1 MRTRILAFLDTPLG
15 RVARYLVSVALVA
28 WFVVS
33 IDWRQLGGLRG
44 DFAWGLVAWAAL
56 LAGAAY
62 PLHAWR
68 WWLLLRAQG
77 LSLSLGWAH
86 RVTWIGTFYNAF
98 LLGGLG
104 GDAARAFYVC
114 RDEPARRAGGLAATL
129 LDRVMGLVVLMSL
142 AALALVARTGTL
154 MREPGLRWIFLVAL
168 AVSLGGGVAAWLL
181 LRIAPARWPATL
193 RRALGEPL
201 LDTLADLWART
212 RTTPREHAAA
222 LALSYAIWL
231 LDFVSVWLLARAV
244 GLRLPFL
251 ETCIAVAVAY
261 AATALPI
268 SVGGHGVRE
277 GAMLVVLGLFGLVPA
292 AGVDRDRALLLAV
305 LVWAVT
311 MLWSLVGGGVL
322 LLASPAKSS
331 PEEPR
336 EIR

>member
-1 MRTRILAFLDTPLG
+1 MRTRILAFLDTPPG
-15 RVARYLVSVALVA
+15 RVVRYLVSAALVA
-28 WFVVS
+28 GFVVS
-33 IDWRQLGGLRG
+33 IDWRRLGGLHG
-44 DFAWGLVAWAAL
+44 NFSWGLVAWAAL

-77 LSLSLGWAH
+77 LALSLAWTH

-129 LDRVMGLVVLMSL
+129 LDRALGLVVLMSL
-142 AALALVARTGTL
+142 AALALVAKAGAL
-154 MREPGLRWIFLVAL
+154 AREPGLRWIFLVAL
-168 AVSLGGGVAAWLL
+168 AVTLGGAVAAWLL
-181 LRIAPARWPATL
+181 LRIAPARWPAAL
-193 RRALGEPL
+193 RRALGAERL
-201 LDTLADLWART
+201 TMLADLWERT
-212 RTTPREHAAA
+212 RAAHRAHAAA

-231 LDFVSVWLLARAV
+231 LDFVSIWLLARAV
-244 GLRLPFL
+244 GLPLPFL
-251 ETCIAVAVAY
+251 ETCIAAAVAY

-292 AGVDRDRALLLAV
+292 AGADRDRALLLAE

-311 MLWSLVGGGVL
+311 ILWSLVGGCVL
-322 LLASPAKSS
+322 LLASPTKSAPKS
-331 PEEPR
+331 P
-336 EIR
+336 

>member
-1 MRTRILAFLDTPLG
+1 MIPRTLAFLDTPPG
-15 RVARYLVSVALVA
+15 RVVRYLVSVTLVA
-28 WFVVS
+28 WFVIS
-33 IDWRQLGGLRG
+33 IDWRQFGGLRG
-44 DFAWGLVAWAAL
+44 NFAWGMVVWAAL

-77 LSLSLGWAH
+77 LSLSLAWAH

-114 RDEPARRAGGLAATL
+114 RDEPARRAGGLTATL
-129 LDRVMGLVVLMSL
+129 LDRVLGLVVLMSL
-142 AALALVARTGTL
+142 AALALVAKAGAL
-154 MREPGLRWIFLVAL
+154 AREPGLRWLFLAAL
-168 AVSLGGGVAAWLL
+168 AVSLGGGVFAWLL
-181 LRIAPARWPATL
+181 LRAAPARWPATL
-193 RRALGEPL
+193 RRALGEPRL
-201 LDTLADLWART
+201 AAIADLLERIRA
-212 RTTPREHAAA
+212 TPRQHAAA

-231 LDFVSVWLLARAV
+231 LDFVSIWLLARAV
-244 GLRLPFL
+244 GLPLPFL
-251 ETCIAVAVAY
+251 ETCIAASVAY

-292 AGVDRDRALLLAV
+292 AGPDRDRALLLAV

-322 LLASPAKSS
+322 LFASPTKSAPKS
-331 PEEPR
+331 P
-336 EIR
+336 

>member
-1 MRTRILAFLDTPLG
+1 MRTRILAFLDTPPG
-15 RVARYLVSVALVA
+15 RVARYLVSVALVV
-28 WFVVS
+28 WFVIS
-33 IDWRQLGGLRG
+33 IDWRQFGGLRG
-44 DFAWGLVAWAAL
+44 NFVWGLVAWAAL

-77 LSLSLGWAH
+77 LDLSLAWAH

-142 AALALVARTGTL
+142 AVLALVAKAGAL
-154 MREPGLRWIFLVAL
+154 AHEPGLRWIFLAAL
-168 AVSLGGGVAAWLL
+168 VVSLGSGVAAWLL
-181 LRIAPARWPATL
+181 LRIAPARWPTIL
-193 RRALGEPL
+193 RGALGERW

-212 RTTPREHAAA
+212 RATPREHAAA
-222 LALSYAIWL
+222 LAVSYAIWL
-231 LDFVSVWLLARAV
+231 LDFVSIWLLARAV
-244 GLRLPFL
+244 GLPLPFL
-251 ETCIAVAVAY
+251 ETCIAAAVAY

-277 GAMLVVLGLFGLVPA
+277 GAMLLVLGLFGLVPA
-292 AGVDRDRALLLAV
+292 AGPDRDRALLLAV

-322 LLASPAKSS
+322 LFASPHISRS
-331 PEEPR
+331 RPLL
-336 EIR
+336 